1 MLSALSNCT
10 GSSFLAR
17 KHYTRAMTTT
27 KTAAGEGMMRAIWV
41 EKVGEPEVLELREL
55 PIPALKPGFVKLKV
69 EAVGINFADVLAV
82 GGKYLTPTQT
92 PLVPGMEFAGTVTEL
107 GQGVT
112 GFTVGQQVACLGG
125 RGGMAEYAVVPAQ
138 TLTPIPAG
146 LNFAE
151 AAAFPVS
158 YYTAYMTL
166 VTLGQAREGE
176 TVLVQG
182 AAGALG
188 TALIQVALAL
198 KLKVIALASSEDK
211 LALARTLGAH
221 HTLISERGD
230 LVDAVKDIAGKQ
242 GVNLVV
248 EITGGEMV
256 GKSLKMLGNRGR
268 LLIVGAA
275 SQEAASINPTLLMKK
290 NLSVIGVWLTSMM
303 GEPGVLEDAVAF
315 FAPLIASG
323 QIRPQVGPGY
333 PLAQSA
339 QAFRDILARKTT
351 GKVIIAPQE

>member
-1 MLSALSNCT
+1 
-10 GSSFLAR
+10 
-17 KHYTRAMTTT
+17 
-27 KTAAGEGMMRAIWV
+27 MRAIWV
-41 EKVGEPEVLELREL
+41 EQLGEPEVLELREL
-55 PIPALKPGFVKLKV
+55 PVPTLKPGFVKLKV

-92 PLVPGMEFAGTVTEL
+92 PLVPGMEFAGTVEQL
-107 GQGVT
+107 GEGVS

-125 RGGMAEYAVVPAQ
+125 RGGLAEYAVVPAQ
-138 TLTPIPAG
+138 TITPIPAG

-158 YYTAYMTL
+158 YYTAYVTL
-166 VTLGQAREGE
+166 VTLGQAKAGE

-198 KLKVIALASSEDK
+198 KLNIVALASTEAK
-211 LALARTLGAH
+211 LQLARELGAQ

-230 LVDAVKDIAGKQ
+230 IVQAVGEATGGK
-242 GVNLVV
+242 GVNLLV

-256 GKSLKMLGNRGR
+256 GKSLKMMGNRGR
-268 LLIVGAA
+268 VLIVGAA
-275 SQEAASINPTLLMKK
+275 SQEAASVNPTLLMKK

-303 GEPGVLEDAVAF
+303 GEPGVLQDAVAF

-323 QIRPQVGPGY
+323 QIRPQVGPSY

-339 QAFRDILARKTT
+339 QAFRDILSRKTT